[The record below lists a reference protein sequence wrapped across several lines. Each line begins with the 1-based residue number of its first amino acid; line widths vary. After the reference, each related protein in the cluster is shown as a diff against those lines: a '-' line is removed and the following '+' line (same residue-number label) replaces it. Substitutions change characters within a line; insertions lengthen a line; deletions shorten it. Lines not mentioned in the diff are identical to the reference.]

1 MERKVNDIIT
11 YNHEGE
17 TIQLE
22 VTPTKDNTCQ
32 GCFFYKNYKDC
43 CSNIKSIIGQC
54 DKDFRTDNTPVIFTK
69 INNKIMKKTID
80 IYTVMQTSKKDRD
93 LCNTFTSFKEANK
106 EFEKL
111 LQMWENVN
119 KVKAKDWI
127 SPAAPYQLKSSCI
140 GDITLYL
147 CKESI
152 EIDIKVDSKEPIF
165 DEPKF
170 RSFFS
175 SYNCF
180 NESVKH
186 VPFGIL
192 TNEENIYFTILS
204 INNDGISVI
213 GDKGKID
220 FISFKDAS
228 KLFNYVDGSPFGYII

>member
-1 MERKVNDIIT
+1 
-11 YNHEGE
+11 
-17 TIQLE
+17 
-22 VTPTKDNTCQ
+22 
-32 GCFFYKNYKDC
+32 
-43 CSNIKSIIGQC
+43 
-54 DKDFRTDNTPVIFTK
+54 
-69 INNKIMKKTID
+69 MKKNID
-80 IYTVMQTSKKDRD
+80 IYTVMQTSEKNRD
-93 LCNTFTSFKEANK
+93 LCYNFISFEEANK

-119 KVKAKDWI
+119 KVKAKGWT
-127 SPAAPYQLKSSCI
+127 SPAAPYQLKVSRI

-152 EIDIKVDSKEPIF
+152 EIDIEIDSNEPIF

-213 GDKGKID
+213 GDKSKID

-228 KLFNYVDGSPFGYII
+228 KLFNYADGNPFGYII